1 MKFKTNFSYQQ
12 NYIERHSR
20 SKRVHL
26 LSTQQT
32 FVKSISFFFYSSF
45 FQMFTQKLFLYLSR
59 EDEYSVS
66 KWRFEERCATDL
78 SKQVLHNNNTTLE
91 VRSEDVK

>member
-32 FVKSISFFFYSSF
+32 FVKSISFFFLFVLFPNVYTKAF
-45 FQMFTQKLFLYLSR
+45 FVSR

-66 KWRFEERCATDL
+66 KWRFEERCATE
-78 SKQVLHNNNTTLE
+78 SKQVLHNNNNTTLE